1 MLATFFRYVGDF
13 FNIWNQSSTSWIG
26 QQHIWSPTSVT
37 NIDVTVLHILLQKRV
52 AKAGID
58 SYFEKKIIIQ
68 EENDKILEKS
78 PFLEVL

>member
-1 MLATFFRYVGDF
+1 MLVIFAIYE
-13 FNIWNQSSTSWIG
+13 IS
-26 QQHIWSPTSVT
+26 
-37 NIDVTVLHILLQKRV
+37 RV
-52 AKAGID
+52 AKVGID